1 MKFEHLLPVS
11 KNFKKIYSKKKYFIF
26 ELKPFF
32 LGGFNI
38 WNDLQFKY
46 ANEVNRE
53 ELLISKFK
61 NIFSYFFFIF
71 IFLFYVFS
79 QYFYDQL
86 YLNFDNIL
94 LDIIFNSNTFTL
106 NKSFKSV
113 NLVFNDLL
121 INLFLEFKL
130 I

>member
-11 KNFKKIYSKKKYFIF
+11 KNFKKIYPKKKYFIF

-32 LGGFNI
+32 FAGFNI
-38 WNDLQFKY
+38 RNDLQFRY

-61 NIFSYFFFIF
+61 NIFFYFFLIF
-71 IFLFYVFS
+71 IFLFYIFS
-79 QYFYDQL
+79 QYFYDQF

-94 LDIIFNSNTFTL
+94 LDIIFNSNTFIL

-130 I
+130 L